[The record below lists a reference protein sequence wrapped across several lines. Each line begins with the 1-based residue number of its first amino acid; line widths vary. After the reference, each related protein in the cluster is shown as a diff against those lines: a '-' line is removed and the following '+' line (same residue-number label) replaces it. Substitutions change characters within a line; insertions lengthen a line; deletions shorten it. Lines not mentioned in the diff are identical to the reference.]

1 MDEQK
6 VNQALQAR
14 LAESR
19 QRIIDAVRNNPA
31 NPASAVDHELHML
44 MAFSERL
51 LQLGAQTPQEVPH
64 VRHSL

>member
-1 MDEQK
+1 MDKQK

-19 QRIIDAVRNNPA
+19 QRIIDAIHNNPT
-31 NPASAVDHELHML
+31 NPETAVDHELRML

-64 VRHSL
+64 ARHSL